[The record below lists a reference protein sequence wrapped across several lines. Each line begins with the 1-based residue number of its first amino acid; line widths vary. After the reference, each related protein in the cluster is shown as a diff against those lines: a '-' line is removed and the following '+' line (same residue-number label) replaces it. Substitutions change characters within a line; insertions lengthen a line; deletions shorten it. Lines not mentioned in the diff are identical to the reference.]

1 MALYNREG
9 KMNADQLL
17 DAMARAV
24 EMAKPAQEYCIA
36 ATRDYWW
43 TVCMTKAEWSGWV
56 QAVGSILALA
66 VAIAAPL
73 IVECFQR
80 CKERR
85 AELAAAD
92 LSIRFHTSIFETNE
106 GMLRAATGHLPETG
120 KSPRAD
126 AERQVFGSIDALRAV
141 PYDEIKV
148 IALIDEVLARD
159 LVDFH
164 CELESLRGVLARNPA
179 RMEPLAKN
187 AGLLSEKKLTAI
199 TGRIRDRTINY

>member
-1 MALYNREG
+1 
-9 KMNADQLL
+9 
-17 DAMARAV
+17 
-24 EMAKPAQEYCIA
+24 
-36 ATRDYWW
+36 
-43 TVCMTKAEWSGWV
+43 
-56 QAVGSILALA
+56 
-66 VAIAAPL
+66 
-73 IVECFQR
+73 
-80 CKERR
+80 
-85 AELAAAD
+85 
-92 LSIRFHTSIFETNE
+92 E

-179 RMEPLAKN
+179 RMEPLAKT
-187 AGLLSEKKLTAI
+187 LDFYLRKLTAI